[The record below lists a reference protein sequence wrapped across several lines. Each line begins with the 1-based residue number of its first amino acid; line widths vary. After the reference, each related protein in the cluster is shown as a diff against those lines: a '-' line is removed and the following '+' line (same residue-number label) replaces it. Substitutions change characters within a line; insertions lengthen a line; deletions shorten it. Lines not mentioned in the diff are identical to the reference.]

1 MELLILLFLAACLV
15 LPLLLITGYILL
27 KIVVWTIVVLVLA
40 IAFASWLM
48 PFILF
53 ALLIWVIYRVGF
65 AEAKT

>member
-15 LPLLLITGYILL
+15 LPLLLVTGYILL

-53 ALLIWVIYRVGF
+53 ALLIWVIYKIGF
-65 AEAKT
+65 AEAKS

>member
-1 MELLILLFLAACLV
+1 MELLVLLFLAACLV

>member
-53 ALLIWVIYRVGF
+53 ALLIWVIYKVGF

>member
-48 PFILF
+48 PFVLF
-53 ALLIWVIYRVGF
+53 ALLIWVIYKVGF